1 MGARRCNVQG
11 CKSLSGSQQHRGVT
25 FHTVPLN
32 PVIRSCWMANCQ
44 MPPNKVVTK
53 SILICSRHFRRAD
66 FQTLKNNKY
75 LLKSGAVPTMF
86 PWGSLPYTEP
96 AKQAPPPPN
105 SAAAAAPVDYD
116 MTSSASA
123 GAFTAADD
131 SSSTT
136 VAAANS
142 SSSSSSGATEHVM
155 TGDAA
160 AIEESLVKKILV
172 DALKA
177 EMKSPIKRSASA
189 DVNQSGGSGGG
200 GAPKA
205 KIMRKSL
212 DSAFAKAKA
221 AAAVAAS
228 SSSDSVAVFVP
239 GAKIE
244 AQDFNEVWHAAN
256 VVEVDHDEREVLI
269 HFEMHAAKQ

>member
-1 MGARRCNVQG
+1 
-11 CKSLSGSQQHRGVT
+11 
-25 FHTVPLN
+25 
-32 PVIRSCWMANCQ
+32 

-96 AKQAPPPPN
+96 AKQAPPPN
-105 SAAAAAPVDYD
+105 SAAAAASVDYD

-123 GAFTAADD
+123 GASTTADD

-189 DVNQSGGSGGG
+189 DVNQSGGSG